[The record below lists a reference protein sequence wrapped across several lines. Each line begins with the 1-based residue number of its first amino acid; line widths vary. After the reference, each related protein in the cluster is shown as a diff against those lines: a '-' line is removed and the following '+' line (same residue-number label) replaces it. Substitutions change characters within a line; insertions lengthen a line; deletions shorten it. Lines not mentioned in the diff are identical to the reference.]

1 MVATLTG
8 IFGLGIP
15 GAAMGAALVGNFS
28 NGNVQ
33 GSGSD
38 QSAVNGSGGA
48 EFSGGGLKF
57 ISGNS
62 APNLN
67 QVSGNAESNNAVIGS
82 EGGGGGTLI
91 GSGSQ
96 LNTQAIQSEQV
107 AKKGTQVSLNIESGT
122 QIIGLNAGDAII
134 GSPTQVSDQATNS
147 VQEAAGRPS
156 MTTFIGGPT
165 NKGPITETSMNILD
179 SCELVIGGGA
189 GTC

>member
-1 MVATLTG
+1 V
-8 IFGLGIP
+8 
-15 GAAMGAALVGNFS
+15 LVGNFS

-57 ISGNS
+57 VSGNS
-62 APNLN
+62 APTLK
-67 QVSGNAESNNAVIGS
+67 QVSGNAESNNAVIG
-82 EGGGGGTLI
+82 GGGAGGGTLI
-91 GSGSQ
+91 GNGSQ

-107 AKKGTQVSLNIESGT
+107 AKKGTQVSTNIESGT
-122 QIIGLNAGDAII
+122 QIIGLTAGDAII
-134 GSPTQVSDQATNS
+134 GNPTQVSAQATNS
-147 VQEAAGRPS
+147 VQEAGGTPS
-156 MTTFIGGPT
+156 KTTFIGGPT
-165 NKGPITETSMNILD
+165 NRGPITQTSVNLLD